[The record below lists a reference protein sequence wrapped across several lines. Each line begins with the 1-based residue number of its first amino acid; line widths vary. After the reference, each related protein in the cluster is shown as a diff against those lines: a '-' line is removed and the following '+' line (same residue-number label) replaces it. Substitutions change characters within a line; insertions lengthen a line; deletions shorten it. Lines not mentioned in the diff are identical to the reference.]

1 MTQARFD
8 VTGCGEM
15 LLRLSV
21 ASGERLE
28 AAKHLDVYPA
38 GAGDALAA
46 GVIHGWLDGDL
57 AAGLHCRITLAAL
70 ALSQFGDMVITN
82 NDELPALGKS
92 GGSTLAR

>member
-8 VTGCGEM
+8 VTSFGEM
-15 LLRLSV
+15 LLRLNVS
-21 ASGERLE
+21 SGDRLE

-46 GVIHGWLDGDL
+46 
-57 AAGLHCRITLAAL
+57 L

-82 NDELPALGKS
+82 KEELLALGKS
-92 GGSTLAR
+92 GGSPLER